1 MEPFPFKVD
10 AVRPTK
16 RPLGPPPP
24 SPSKFIK
31 GEFRESDYESEYEG
45 KIRPIWRPTDPPED
59 LTFRPVKPVLTPVS
73 GKTQNTGR
81 TPTPPTAFEEPPSFS
96 GPPRP
101 KFEPIDK
108 PKTTAKVK
116 EVTVEATKL
125 IKPKPV
131 QPQIPSPIETIYAT
145 PASKPISDFILKPGS
160 PPKMDY
166 APPPGYVEKSNI
178 VNFTES
184 TASSKRVV
192 SVQQTTRVMQ
202 FGSSSQKQVRKEN
215 IPPTKFVPA
224 FSKESD
230 YESDVDG
237 VLNKTVRTPLFD
249 AESKRLKRV
258 EEMKRKFLESEPPLQ
273 PGEPPQFAYSPDPSK
288 MACKYC
294 NLKLILNNSS
304 LLSVN
309 SYSILKCFIL

>member
-1 MEPFPFKVD
+1 MEPFPFKVEP
-10 AVRPTK
+10 VRPSK

-73 GKTQNTGR
+73 GRTQNAGR
-81 TPTPPTAFEEPPSFS
+81 TPTPPTEFEEPPSFT

-108 PKTTAKVK
+108 PKTTTKEK
-116 EVTVEATKL
+116 EVTIEKTKL
-125 IKPKPV
+125 IKPKAV
-131 QPQIPSPIETIYAT
+131 QAQAPSPIETIYAT
-145 PASKPISDFILKPGS
+145 PASKPFPDFILKPGS

-166 APPPGYVEKSNI
+166 APPPGFVEKSNI

-184 TASSKRVV
+184 TGSSKRVV

-215 IPPTKFVPA
+215 IPPMKFVPA

-230 YESDVDG
+230 YESDIDG
-237 VLNKTVRTPLFD
+237 VVSKPVRTPMFD

-258 EEMKRKFLESEPPLQ
+258 EEMKRKFLESEPPMQ

-288 MACKYC
+288 VACKYF
-294 NLKLILNNSS
+294 
-304 LLSVN
+304 SVN
-309 SYSILKCFIL
+309 LIK